1 MKMFVL
7 EDTGLVEEKLTVNR
21 NYYSKSKQA
30 YLKVSDMPEQH
41 VRNALQKM
49 LNEGQS
55 GPIDMEAYDDYAA
68 DQADYYSDMMKD
80 K

>member
-1 MKMFVL
+1 MNMFVL

-49 LNEGQS
+49 LNEEV
-55 GPIDMEAYDDYAA
+55 IE
-68 DQADYYSDMMKD
+68 
-80 K
+80 